1 MLLRLLGTRVV
12 QEDADQLCSWD
23 QLSTSS
29 TDNDRNLQA
38 TSAAAAASAGEPLF
52 DRLLSILHALLSN
65 TWAVWLKPRNKGSGK
80 PVRDISPFDKE
91 AAERMQVS
99 LRMIFI
105 YTALLLDLEANFNLL
120 IEANFFVCDGRQA
133 DVEHMQLPCGIRN
146 RLQAAFPLLPPTPV
160 TTISAAPPQ
169 VPAAVVSQLQAR
181 PAYNPAA
188 QKSLYPLESKSK
200 AAVVAAP
207 DAAEMEVDPWTLLE
221 DGVGA
226 STGPSGGGEVGNLK
240 ACAWL
245 KGAVRIRRTDLTYI
259 GAVDEEP

>member
-1 MLLRLLGTRVV
+1 
-12 QEDADQLCSWD
+12 
-23 QLSTSS
+23 
-29 TDNDRNLQA
+29 
-38 TSAAAAASAGEPLF
+38 
-52 DRLLSILHALLSN
+52 
-65 TWAVWLKPRNKGSGK
+65 
-80 PVRDISPFDKE
+80 
-91 AAERMQVS
+91 
-99 LRMIFI
+99 
-105 YTALLLDLEANFNLL
+105 
-120 IEANFFVCDGRQA
+120 
-133 DVEHMQLPCGIRN
+133 MQLPCGIRN

-181 PAYNPAA
+181 PTAAPTSYNNPAA
-188 QKSLYPLESKSK
+188 QKSLYPLESKAK
-200 AAVVAAP
+200 AAVVVAP